1 MVHCFAPSCD
11 HHSESHT
18 CKFFGFPNKDKKKDE
33 YRQWISITKEKRIEN
48 LANTREC
55 VAVILGMENKA
66 YGPEVYTRNQGKI
79 FPGEGVPK
87 KKKKKTEPKRETL
100 QEMIENAKR
109 NMVPYASQ
117 EGTQQEN
124 RTAEEI
130 ILEAE
135 LQQARR
141 ELKDLEEISQ
151 YMTKHYTVSGLSA
164 DIIRMET
171 GLPQKK
177 SLTLF
182 IFMH

>member
-33 YRQWISITKEKRIEN
+33 YRQWIRLLRRKD
-48 LANTREC
+48 REPSKHSRVC
-55 VAVILGMENKA
+55 SCHFRDGNKA

-109 NMVPYASQ
+109 NMVPSQ

-141 ELKDLEEISQ
+141 ELKDLEEGISIHDKALHCVR
-151 YMTKHYTVSGLSA
+151 T
-164 DIIRMET
+164 
-171 GLPQKK
+171 
-177 SLTLF
+177 
-182 IFMH
+182 